1 MTVNVLSLLEA
12 EGAEDILIQ
21 VVKLSEDSLKL
32 PEQVVL
38 SVLVVIVLVDIDSLN
53 VTATVVETATL
64 VELSSGLTESTVG
77 AVVSEELE
85 EELSVE
91 VDVLSVSELPL
102 MLSSVLAQLLRVNTR
117 SKIIGKRN
125 CNNFYCIYIYG
136 YPSLDKF
143 TRQLV
148 CESFVNCISFFL
160 YRCYIYCLPD

>member
-12 EGAEDILIQ
+12 EGATDIFMQ
-21 VVKLSEDSLKL
+21 VVKLSEESRKL
-32 PEQVVL
+32 PEQLVL
-38 SVLVVIVLVDIDSLN
+38 SVLVVIVLVDIVLLN

-102 MLSSVLAQLLRVNTR
+102 MLSSVFAQLLRVNTR

-125 CNNFYCIYIYG
+125 CNNF
-136 YPSLDKF
+136 P
-143 TRQLV
+143 
-148 CESFVNCISFFL
+148 
-160 YRCYIYCLPD
+160 

>member
-1 MTVNVLSLLEA
+1 MSLLEA

-21 VVKLSEDSLKL
+21 VVKLSEESRKL

-102 MLSSVLAQLLRVNTR
+102 MLSSVLAQLLRLNTR
-117 SKIIGKRN
+117 SKIISKRK
-125 CNNFYCIYIYG
+125 CN
-136 YPSLDKF
+136 D
-143 TRQLV
+143 
-148 CESFVNCISFFL
+148 
-160 YRCYIYCLPD
+160 LP

>member
-77 AVVSEELE
+77 AVVSEEFE

-102 MLSSVLAQLLRVNTR
+102 MLSSVLAQLLRVNIR

-125 CNNFYCIYIYG
+125 CNNF
-136 YPSLDKF
+136 P
-143 TRQLV
+143 
-148 CESFVNCISFFL
+148 
-160 YRCYIYCLPD
+160 

>member
-1 MTVNVLSLLEA
+1 MSLLEA

-64 VELSSGLTESTVG
+64 VELFSGLTESTVG
-77 AVVSEELE
+77 AVVSEEFE

-102 MLSSVLAQLLRVNTR
+102 MLSSVLAQLLRVNIR

-125 CNNFYCIYIYG
+125 CNNF
-136 YPSLDKF
+136 P
-143 TRQLV
+143 
-148 CESFVNCISFFL
+148 
-160 YRCYIYCLPD
+160 

>member
-12 EGAEDILIQ
+12 EGSADIFMQ
-21 VVKLSEDSLKL
+21 VVKLSEERRKL
-32 PEQVVL
+32 PEQDVL

-77 AVVSEELE
+77 AVVSEEFE

-102 MLSSVLAQLLRVNTR
+102 MLSSVLAQLLRVNIR

-125 CNNFYCIYIYG
+125 CNDF
-136 YPSLDKF
+136 P
-143 TRQLV
+143 
-148 CESFVNCISFFL
+148 
-160 YRCYIYCLPD
+160 

>member
-1 MTVNVLSLLEA
+1 MSLLEA
-12 EGAEDILIQ
+12 EGAVVIFMQ
-21 VVKLSEDSLKL
+21 VVKLSEESRKL
-32 PEQVVL
+32 PKQVVL

-77 AVVSEELE
+77 AVVSEEVE

-102 MLSSVLAQLLRVNTR
+102 MPSSVLAQLLRVNTR

-125 CNNFYCIYIYG
+125 CNNF
-136 YPSLDKF
+136 P
-143 TRQLV
+143 
-148 CESFVNCISFFL
+148 
-160 YRCYIYCLPD
+160 